1 VTVLFYVTAS
11 TTYSK
16 PQQHSQTLNDISW
29 SSSLT
34 CDSRALAVPKHQ

>member
-1 VTVLFYVTAS
+1 MYS
-11 TTYSK
+11 SK